1 VNFCVN
7 PLIITTISIFDDRI
21 EFVTISQSMAILVLR
36 EMVESGI
43 IVKEGGGKYQRY
55 RMNGQ

>member
-1 VNFCVN
+1 M
-7 PLIITTISIFDDRI
+7 IITTLISIFDDRI

-55 RMNGQ
+55 RMSGQ